1 MKKEEIK
8 DQEKVLKTKKLRE
21 NLKSLNEND
30 KV

>member
-8 DQEKVLKTKKLRE
+8 DQEKALKTKKLRE
-21 NLKSLNEND
+21 NLKSLIEND